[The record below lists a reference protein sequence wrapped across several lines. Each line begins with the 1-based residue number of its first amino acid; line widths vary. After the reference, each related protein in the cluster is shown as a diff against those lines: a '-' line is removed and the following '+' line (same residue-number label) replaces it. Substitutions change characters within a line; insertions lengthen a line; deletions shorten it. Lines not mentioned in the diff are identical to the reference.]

1 MILGVG
7 GWNGRKV
14 NSIGDG
20 QVKHQG
26 GEDVDLGS
34 FTLEIKV
41 PKDLRVERKTQSAA
55 KVISV
60 IESHKVPQWAKSL
73 CQPLGAG
80 PGRSQKSKSVWRV
93 II

>member
-1 MILGVG
+1 M
-7 GWNGRKV
+7 
-14 NSIGDG
+14 NSTGDG

-34 FTLEIKV
+34 FRLEIKV

-60 IESHKVPQWAKSL
+60 IESHKVPQ
-73 CQPLGAG
+73 
-80 PGRSQKSKSVWRV
+80 
-93 II
+93 

>member
-1 MILGVG
+1 M
-7 GWNGRKV
+7 

-20 QVKHQG
+20 QVKHRG

-34 FTLEIKV
+34 LTLEIKV

-60 IESHKVPQWAKSL
+60 IESHKVPQ
-73 CQPLGAG
+73 
-80 PGRSQKSKSVWRV
+80 
-93 II
+93 